1 MRTLILS
8 GRLGANAEVKLTKT
22 GSQYLEFRMA
32 NSEFGDEEGQTYW
45 FRVVSFNAN
54 HLNLA
59 PHLTKG
65 KPIEVIGELKTRGY
79 VNATTNKIEV
89 GHDVRACDIKFDSNF
104 GRSQEGGDGNAT
116 ATSTHTATTTTTPAT
131 APAAP
136 KKTATRNPSTKP
148 VAQAPAPPTSQ
159 PATDDSGVDDLPF

>member
-1 MRTLILS
+1 MRTLFLS

-65 KPIEVIGELKTRGY
+65 KSVEVIGDLKTRGY

-116 ATSTHTATTTTTPAT
+116 TASTAPAT
-131 APAAP
+131 APATP

>member
-1 MRTLILS
+1 MRTLFLS

-65 KPIEVIGELKTRGY
+65 KSVEVIGDLKTRGY

-104 GRSQEGGDGNAT
+104 GRSQDGGDGNAT
-116 ATSTHTATTTTTPAT
+116 ATVAPTATTAASAT